1 MAERGLER
9 KDLEEIFTGFEK
21 RQDEKLHALE
31 GRMDGKFQSLEGRMD
46 EKLYALEGRMDG
58 KLQALEGRMDLK
70 MNGLEERVVNQFH
83 IISEGLMD
91 HIKLLSEGHAGIV
104 ARLDRMEKE
113 NEHQHMETR
122 ALVKLSFSELDRR
135 LTDLESQVKDL
146 QDWRK
151 QVEARLRT

>member
-21 RQDEKLHALE
+21 RQDEKLGA
-31 GRMDGKFQSLEGRMD
+31 LEGRMD
-46 EKLYALEGRMDG
+46 EKFQVLEGRMDG
-58 KLQALEGRMDLK
+58 KLQALEGRMDSK
-70 MNGLEERVVNQFH
+70 MKGLEERVVNQFH

-91 HIKLLSEGHAGIV
+91 HIKLLSEGHVGIV
-104 ARLDRMEKE
+104 ERLDRMEKE
-113 NEHQHMETR
+113 NERQHMETR